1 MVAGYIKPKSFT
13 SVYVRWRYFCAFFSM
28 FRDEAEAKTN
38 CFLGPRHFPATWQ
51 GVSWG
56 GAIVQKMNRG
66 CWALGIGLHWWIGK
80 GVALRW
86 MSIAKTRKS
95 DRPEEAHYSFFSQ
108 LFHFTPYK
116 TYIIP
121 TSEFRQMIIIFQHLH
136 LCVYCIFKNR

>member
-13 SVYVRWRYFCAFFSM
+13 SVYARWWYFCVFFSV
-28 FRDEAEAKTN
+28 FCDETEAKTN
-38 CFLGPRHFPATWQ
+38 CFLGPRHFPTAGQ
-51 GVSWG
+51 VVG

-80 GVALRW
+80 GVALCW

-108 LFHFTPYK
+108 LFHFTLYK

-121 TSEFRQMIIIFQHLH
+121 TSKFRQMIIIFQRLP
-136 LCVYCIFKNR
+136 LCVYCIFTNW

>member
-1 MVAGYIKPKSFT
+1 MVPYARVKCIYLHNIIVAGNTKPKILYKCLCTVVVFLRIFL
-13 SVYVRWRYFCAFFSM
+13 YVLWRGRRENKLFSWP
-28 FRDEAEAKTN
+28 TT
-38 CFLGPRHFPATWQ
+38 FPI
-51 GVSWG
+51 GVAGVG

-116 TYIIP
+116 HI
-121 TSEFRQMIIIFQHLH
+121 
-136 LCVYCIFKNR
+136 